1 VDVFERMKLGT
12 NIYHSLLKRFSRSE
26 VKG

>member
-1 VDVFERMKLGT
+1 VKLGT
-12 NIYHSLLKRFSRSE
+12 NIPHVCEWALLKRFSVSE